1 MKNYRTYLG
10 VAVLFFVIGFLANPL
25 IALLHLPSDTAQVII
40 SINWISGGLAF
51 VVLDQL
57 NKPSIP

>member
-1 MKNYRTYLG
+1 MKNYKSFLG

-25 IALLHLPSDTAQVII
+25 IALLHLPSDTASVIV

-51 VVLDQL
+51 VILDQL
-57 NKPSIP
+57 NKPTIP